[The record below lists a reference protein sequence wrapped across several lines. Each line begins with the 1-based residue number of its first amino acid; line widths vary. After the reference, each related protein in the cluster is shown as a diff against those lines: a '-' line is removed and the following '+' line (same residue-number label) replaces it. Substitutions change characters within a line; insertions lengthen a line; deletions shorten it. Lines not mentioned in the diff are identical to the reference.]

1 MTDVHVFVY
10 TTSMEFAASAPE
22 SDVDA
27 DPVRALRRAVDRV
40 ATSDPSAMTDAELA
54 RDLVALRT
62 EADRIEAVLAELTMA
77 ANRRGIGLEDGHQST
92 PAWLR
97 WRTGQTLTEIRR
109 AERLG
114 QVAELLPDTGRAWRT
129 GEITSHAVALI
140 AQARIEGADDDLV
153 ATEPRFLE
161 AARRGDHRSLRI
173 LAQHFAN
180 FARADGSAPQPVGG
194 LSLAAVGDVTVV
206 QGELHGTAA
215 ETVAHTLDVFTRPPS
230 EHDSSTPMQR
240 RAEALVR
247 ICEIALKFGT
257 DAEGAKPSVA
267 YVIRQSDT
275 DGPGVAEGLFGAV
288 LNPAERE
295 RVLCD
300 CSISRVV
307 LDARVDPS
315 TSGDRHP
322 PGRWRSARR
331 SSSVTDVASGPG
343 VRCPPD
349 GPTSI
354 TSDLGNT
361 AGRRRWRT
369 VSCCVADITRSCTRI
384 VIGPSR
390 SSIRCSAPTDPMA
403 PNCSAIACA
412 GNRSSP
418 RRSAPLGQSVAQA
431 RARSTARC
439 QVARRV
445 STSSRSSAGMNDAS
459 SRQALAASAGV
470 DQTPSAMPAR

>member
-27 DPVRALRRAVDRV
+27 DPVRALRRAVNRV

-77 ANRRGIGLEDGHQST
+77 ANRRGIGLEDGHRST

-173 LAQHFAN
+173 LTQHFAN

-307 LDARVDPS
+307 LDAKGEPL
-315 TSGDRHP
+315 
-322 PGRWRSARR
+322 
-331 SSSVTDVASGPG
+331 DVG
-343 VRCPPD
+343 
-349 GPTSI
+349 
-354 TSDLGNT
+354 
-361 AGRRRWRT
+361 
-369 VSCCVADITRSCTRI
+369 
-384 VIGPSR
+384 
-390 SSIRCSAPTDPMA
+390 
-403 PNCSAIACA
+403 
-412 GNRSSP
+412 RSSP
-418 RRSAPLGQSVAQA
+418 TWPVAIRKA
-431 RARSTARC
+431 ITVRDRC
-439 QVARRV
+439 CQWP
-445 STSSRSSAGMNDAS
+445 GCE
-459 SRQALAASAGV
+459 
-470 DQTPSAMPAR
+470 MPARWSDVHHVRPWEHGGSTSVANGVLLCRRHHTFLHAHRDWTFTFVDQVFRAYRPDGTELLRDRMRWKSLVPAA